1 MKYFIGCFVKQPL
14 NMRVF
19 NDSSPATTSIC
30 PASLCFS
37 SKFPLTGSSGL
48 VEELAQ
54 VGMEGKGS
62 AGFHG
67 DEVLGCGAVDVFGL
81 SKKGRED
88 VFIKTS
94 LSHHKHLS
102 LLLSASLSFSHP
114 LLEINKLIKSEGERP

>member
-1 MKYFIGCFVKQPL
+1 M
-14 NMRVF
+14 
-19 NDSSPATTSIC
+19 
-30 PASLCFS
+30 
-37 SKFPLTGSSGL
+37 
-48 VEELAQ
+48 
-54 VGMEGKGS
+54 GMEGKRS
-62 AGFHG
+62 ADFHG

-114 LLEINKLIKSEGERP
+114 LLEINKLIKKARGKGHDVSLAPKTVSDVTALPDLCCHSGWSVLCEDFSSEFNRSKNNKAG